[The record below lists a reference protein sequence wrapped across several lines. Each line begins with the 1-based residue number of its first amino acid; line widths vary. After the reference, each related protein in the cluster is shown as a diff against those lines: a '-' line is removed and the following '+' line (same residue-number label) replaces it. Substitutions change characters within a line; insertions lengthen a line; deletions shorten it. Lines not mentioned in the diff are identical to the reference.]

1 MSASSA
7 RATSKKIHES
17 NIVYP
22 LLFALFLLLMWE
34 FTVARLGVAQ
44 VVLPQ
49 PSAIVE
55 QMMNDFSI
63 QFAAARIT
71 LTYVIASFI
80 IGSIIGVLFA
90 IGLSLS
96 ATLEQA
102 VQPILVVTFVI
113 PKIVV
118 APIFFVWFGPTWQ
131 YFLLVPVLL
140 VFFPVMENTLEG
152 LKTVPEG
159 FRNLATASNATL
171 GFQFRHVKLPYAL
184 PQMMAGLKIG
194 IRQAVVGVI
203 VAEFIAPEQGLGEL
217 IIIGTEIGQP
227 LVSFGAILSIIVIGL
242 SLYGLIELA
251 DRKIVFWNSG
261 GVDQ

>member
-1 MSASSA
+1 
-7 RATSKKIHES
+7 
-17 NIVYP
+17 
-22 LLFALFLLLMWE
+22 MWE
-34 FTVARLGVAQ
+34 FTVSRLGIAQ
-44 VVLPQ
+44 VALPG

-55 QMMNDFSI
+55 QMVSDFSI
-63 QFAAARIT
+63 QFAAAQVT
-71 LTYVIASFI
+71 LTYIIASFV
-80 IGSIIGVLFA
+80 IGSLIGILFA

-96 ATLEQA
+96 TTLEQA
-102 VQPILVVTFVI
+102 AQPILVVTFVI

-118 APIFFVWFGPTWQ
+118 APILFVWFGPTWQ

-140 VFFPVMENTLEG
+140 VFFPIMENTLEG
-152 LKTVPEG
+152 IKTVPEG

-242 SLYGLIELA
+242 VLYGIVEMV
-251 DRKIVFWNSG
+251 DRRMVFWNSG
-261 GVDQ
+261 GGDR